1 MTLQPAPGAGVVRR
15 DAHTIPPREPRDGR
29 RIGTP
34 ISAEEPEFVFGSR
47 ALDACSGLDST
58 VLGGNRLAHNARI
71 ATPPD
76 ASTMQW

>member
-34 ISAEEPEFVFGSR
+34 ISAEEPTFVV
-47 ALDACSGLDST
+47 AD
-58 VLGGNRLAHNARI
+58 
-71 ATPPD
+71 P
-76 ASTMQW
+76 

>member
-34 ISAEEPEFVFGSR
+34 ISAEEPEFYQLVVREGQ
-47 ALDACSGLDST
+47 DGL
-58 VLGGNRLAHNARI
+58 LRLENIYRRGE
-71 ATPPD
+71 P
-76 ASTMQW
+76 

>member
-34 ISAEEPEFVFGSR
+34 ISAEEPQF
-47 ALDACSGLDST
+47 
-58 VLGGNRLAHNARI
+58 
-71 ATPPD
+71 D
-76 ASTMQW
+76 ASRFWRLVFAVGRNLASYFVSQRAARTASSLP

>member
-34 ISAEEPEFVFGSR
+34 ISAEEPDLHGALHQLEGVSVTAEGGERGR
-47 ALDACSGLDST
+47 AVSA
-58 VLGGNRLAHNARI
+58 
-71 ATPPD
+71 
-76 ASTMQW
+76 ASV